1 MKPERSCL
9 HLFAQPYAPY
19 TAGADINLVDFFDL
33 SRDLSLAQMWVGQRE
48 FQYRLFEF
56 FAGAIFV
63 MMVVGCLSL
72 KSLRTLLAK
81 DLFVPVDSVA

>member
-1 MKPERSCL
+1 MKSERSCL

-19 TAGADINLVDFFDL
+19 TARAYIHLVDFFNL
-33 SRDLSLAQMWVGQRE
+33 SRDLSLAKMRVVQRE
-48 FQYRLFEF
+48 FQHCLFEF

-63 MMVVGCLSL
+63 MKVVGCLSL